1 MSIKQKTVRAIVSSI
16 LLAILF
22 PVIAVVSQILFYLA
36 APSSFWFEYYSVEPL
51 SRELSSQSS
60 LRFES
65 TFIVNRTSDF
75 SWNDI
80 LQCEH
85 KDGIIEY
92 FSNYNSARINSEAG
106 ERTTQWVYHGV
117 LPTPPRKCMLESNI
131 TVHLPYGIEKHQ
143 TIHSSF
149 FFINE

>member
-1 MSIKQKTVRAIVSSI
+1 MSIKQKTVRAIISSI

-22 PVIAVVSQILFYLA
+22 PFIAVVSQVTFYLV
-36 APSSFWFEYYSVEPL
+36 APASFWFQYYSVEPL
-51 SRELSSQSS
+51 NRELSSHSS

-65 TFIVNRTSDF
+65 SFIVNRTSSF

-85 KDGIIEY
+85 KNGIIEY
-92 FSNYNSARINSEAG
+92 FSNYNSARISAETG
-106 ERTTQWVYHGV
+106 ERTTQWVYHGI

-143 TIHSSF
+143 KIYSSF